1 MLPNVMISRLRW
13 NNDITPSLCCP
24 LLPFIHCNPIS
35 MVFTL
40 LALNTHRGIFRMN
53 IHDGAKSYRHTALSQ
68 TFLLF
73 WYVKSIKWASR
84 WMFFTYALC
93 QTKTKSDGVTN
104 YGCWPVFMFF
114 YLFSVVPNVSL
125 ENLVNRQRYAMT
137 HATPMDTFVVCRNTW
152 YNHLEVLYK
161 KEFLENLAKF
171 IKKYLWRIFFFYKES
186 VATFLIKKLQHSC
199 LSVKVANFL
208 RIPILWRSC
217 EWLRLHSTKDILLDA
232 NVKLADKM

>member
-1 MLPNVMISRLRW
+1 
-13 NNDITPSLCCP
+13 
-24 LLPFIHCNPIS
+24 
-35 MVFTL
+35 
-40 LALNTHRGIFRMN
+40 
-53 IHDGAKSYRHTALSQ
+53 
-68 TFLLF
+68 
-73 WYVKSIKWASR
+73 
-84 WMFFTYALC
+84 
-93 QTKTKSDGVTN
+93 
-104 YGCWPVFMFF
+104 MFF

-125 ENLVNRQRYAMT
+125 KNLVNRQRYAMT